1 MFEFGKRIFGDTY
14 TEEHD
19 KQLAAEIGKAFVAR
33 ADYNSVNEAKKQL
46 ETQIAE
52 RDKQLDEL
60 KKVDAA
66 GLQAKITELQD
77 ANKAAQKQHDAEI
90 AKAKK
95 EFTIEARLLK
105 EGAVSTKAVRA
116 LLDDAKIVI
125 DGENVLGLDEQLKAL
140 KESEKWAF
148 APAVK
153 AKGSLDHSGD
163 GGSGKEMTKD
173 EEMLSKLYGR

>member
-1 MFEFGKRIFGDTY
+1 MFDFGKRIFGETY
-14 TEEHD
+14 TEEQD
-19 KQLAAEIGKAFVAR
+19 KQLAAEIGKGFVAR
-33 ADYNSVNEAKKQL
+33 ADYNSVNENKKQL
-46 ETQIAE
+46 EAQIAE

-77 ANKAAQKQHDAEI
+77 ANKAAQKAHADEI
-90 AKAKK
+90 AKTKK

-125 DGENVLGLDEQLKAL
+125 DGENVLGLDEQLKSL
-140 KESEKWAF
+140 RETEKWAF
-148 APAVK
+148 QPAAGK
-153 AKGSLDHSGD
+153 KGSLDHTGD
-163 GGSGKEMTKD
+163 GKGNAEPTKES
-173 EEMLSKLYGR
+173 EMLSKLYGR